1 MTQLKTHL
9 DGGSN
14 MKLEIKCV
22 KCDEVTTTT
31 NKVEGLKA
39 FYNPCEDCGS
49 KQEVKWIEA
58 PSKGNK

>member
-1 MTQLKTHL
+1 
-9 DGGSN
+9 

-22 KCDEVTTTT
+22 KCDETTTT
-31 NKVEGLKA
+31 TDRVAGLKA